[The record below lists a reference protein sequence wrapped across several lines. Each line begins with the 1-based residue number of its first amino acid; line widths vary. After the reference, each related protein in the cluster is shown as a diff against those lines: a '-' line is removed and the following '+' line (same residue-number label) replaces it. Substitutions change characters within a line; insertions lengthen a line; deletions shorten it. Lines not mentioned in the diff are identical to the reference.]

1 MALLAAKYGEGA
13 MLCITPDEAVE
24 VVEIVCKR
32 EVEGTSPETIDLE
45 DLLLSKGIIWFFA
58 SFWRS
63 WQMTTI
69 LDGKNLEL
77 VSF

>member
-45 DLLLSKGIIWFFA
+45 DLLLSKGIFQFIA
-58 SFWRS
+58 A
-63 WQMTTI
+63 
-69 LDGKNLEL
+69 L
-77 VSF
+77 

>member
-13 MLCITPDEAVE
+13 ILCITPEEAPE

-45 DLLLSKGIIWFFA
+45 DLLLSRGIFQFIAAF
-58 SFWRS
+58 
-63 WQMTTI
+63 
-69 LDGKNLEL
+69 
-77 VSF
+77 